1 MTPDPARDWGAALPA
16 SGAPGTVEAVCSQD
30 AVDPTSSSWLATEP
44 VLPQGGSHVLS
55 LTGERTGPDTWHENY
70 WFRRHEAG
78 YAAVPGW
85 VPTSPRV
92 LLDAGCGEG
101 YAAGLLH
108 RAWPDVRVVG
118 VDYDAATTVHAARTH
133 GGERAAY
140 LRGALTALPLATGAA
155 DVTVSLQVLE
165 HIWTPGDYVHELAR
179 VTRPGGVVVLSTPN
193 RLTFSP
199 GLGRRDKP
207 PNLYHCREYDAEE
220 LASELG
226 RWLPGLE
233 VTVTGLGH
241 GERLL
246 DWEGTH
252 GSLVSAQQRHPPE
265 EWDRELREVVASVSV
280 DDFVLGP
287 PRDGSLDLFAVV
299 RLQPQPSSTVRRP
312 DLS

>member
-1 MTPDPARDWGAALPA
+1 MNTPLVSPQVEPHGLP
-16 SGAPGTVEAVCSQD
+16 
-30 AVDPTSSSWLATEP
+30 
-44 VLPQGGSHVLS
+44 

-78 YAAVPGW
+78 YAAVPGR
-85 VPTSPRV
+85 VPTSPAV

-101 YAAGLLH
+101 YAAGLL
-108 RAWPDVRVVG
+108 RPFWPDVRVVG

-140 LRGALTALPLATGAA
+140 LRGALTALPLVTGTA

-165 HIWTPGDYVHELAR
+165 HIWTPGDYVRELAR

-207 PNLYHCREYDAEE
+207 SNLYHCREYDAEE
-220 LASELG
+220 LAGELG

-233 VTVTGLGH
+233 VTVTGLRH

-246 DWEGTH
+246 DWEATH
-252 GSLVSAQQRHPPE
+252 GSLVSAQQEQSPE
-265 EWDRELREVVASVSV
+265 GWDGGLREIVDSVSV
-280 DDFVLGP
+280 DDFVFGAP
-287 PRDGSLDLFAVV
+287 DDDCLDLFGIV
-299 RLQPQPSSTVRRP
+299 RLAS
-312 DLS
+312 